1 MDLSNYMRNH
11 MNIHDN
17 VNSDQESEEPVR
29 ESHYRHK
36 KFYDTV
42 PNRVVDSEDVLD
54 WSSLGPSTPRDRM
67 WSPAQR
73 LCPSATGLCLSA
85 TGETTTKGLECQ
97 SFSAGQHASAEIC
110 TQECFNPRTSSGAAP
125 SFTPCSRL
133 FVSRGNF
140 SILGH
145 IRVEEF

>member
-36 KFYDTV
+36 KFYGTV

-54 WSSLGPSTPRDRM
+54 LSSPGPSTPRDRM
-67 WSPAQR
+67 WRPAQPAFVPQQPAFVPQQPVAQPPR
-73 LCPSATGLCLSA
+73 DLNANNPFLLANMPQQKYVPRSALIPGHPQEEHHHLPPVPD
-85 TGETTTKGLECQ
+85 
-97 SFSAGQHASAEIC
+97 FS
-110 TQECFNPRTSSGAAP
+110 
-125 SFTPCSRL
+125 
-133 FVSRGNF
+133 
-140 SILGH
+140 
-145 IRVEEF
+145 